1 MNDFEIPAER
11 EFPRG
16 EHERRAN
23 HLVRELTTTRRR
35 RRLLLSLVPAVAILL
50 TAATGFTAYTLLRTE
65 PTHLESIGCYDR
77 ASIDAN
83 VTVVSPDGRGPVA
96 QCRDLWQ
103 QGVVGKPVPAHLA
116 ACVLST
122 GPVGIFPSSN
132 DQTCERMGLADL
144 SAKGEAESRRFVRM
158 RDSIYARLGV
168 PASGSSRRSGP
179 CVGEER
185 AHAVVREELARHGY
199 GGWNVRTAGQGF
211 TADRPCAE
219 VSFDGGSKTALL
231 LAGTRN

>member
-1 MNDFEIPAER
+1 MNEFEIPPER
-11 EFPRG
+11 DFPSG
-16 EHERRAN
+16 EHERRAK

-35 RRLLLSLVPAVAILL
+35 RRLVLSLVPAVAILL

-77 ASIDAN
+77 ASIGGN
-83 VTVVSPDGRGPVA
+83 VTVVSPDGRSPVA

-103 QGVVGKPVPAHLA
+103 QGVVGEPVPAQLA

-122 GPVGIFPSSN
+122 GPVGVFPSEG

-158 RDSIYARLGV
+158 RDAIYARLGS

-179 CVGEER
+179 CVGEE
-185 AHAVVREELARHGY
+185 HAGAIVREELAAHGY
-199 GGWNVRTAGQGF
+199 EGWDVKTVGEGF
-211 TADRPCAE
+211 TTDRPCAE

-231 LAGTRN
+231 LAGRN

>member
-1 MNDFEIPAER
+1 MNDFEIPTER
-11 EFPRG
+11 DFPRG
-16 EHERRAN
+16 QRERRAN

-35 RRLLLSLVPAVAILL
+35 RRLVLSLVPAVAILL

-65 PTHLESIGCYDR
+65 PTHLESIGCYDG
-77 ASIDAN
+77 ASIGAN

-122 GPVGIFPSSN
+122 GPVGVFPSEG

-144 SAKGEAESRRFVRM
+144 SAKGEAESMRFVRM
-158 RDSIYARLGV
+158 RDAIYARLGS

-185 AHAVVREELARHGY
+185 ARAIVLEELGRHGY
-199 GGWNVRTAGQGF
+199 EGWNVKTAGEGF

-231 LAGTRN
+231 LAGRR